1 MKLGERHSILK
12 NLTASSYFVI
22 RPPETAE
29 EIEQYFRLNAETFRP
44 DEDTVLVA
52 SRRRRL
58 IELDPDFQLIQLRS
72 AFYGKTYIGS
82 YRMQE
87 RWLCVESIRLRIG
100 CIGGVVTHQDYRHQG
115 VATAMMK
122 DAFAY
127 AYRRQYSFLLLHGI
141 PDYYQQHGF
150 IDVIEDMPQHAIG
163 RALIPDQPSERCF
176 VRVAELS
183 DAATLLA
190 LYVEHY
196 GASMCTFAPTRTV
209 ARQVHYLKNWFE
221 DHLPL
226 LAFNK
231 EGKPEG
237 YALLSRKREELSA
250 YEVAANTWPAIL
262 ALLHSQNTVHEG
274 ELASQT
280 EIYWPLPL
288 TDATYFHLADHLPM
302 RSEIETYPDGGWMAH
317 MVSFSA
323 LVQSVLP
330 LWQNRWQKHHI
341 EWTGVL
347 ALVVDKERC
356 TLELSPSRL
365 RLVDRLSNEGQ
376 EVRFSQHGFTQL
388 VFGFRPVSW
397 AAIQAGQHVPDE
409 LVPIIDVLFPHKQS
423 WIAGSDYF

>member
-1 MKLGERHSILK
+1 MRLSERRSILK

-22 RPPETAE
+22 RPPDTPE

-82 YRMQE
+82 YRIQE

-100 CIGGVVTHQDYRHQG
+100 CIGGVVTHQDYRYQG

-122 DAFAY
+122 DALAY
-127 AYRRQYSFLLLHGI
+127 AHRRKYSYLLLHGI
-141 PDYYQQHGF
+141 PDYYHQHGF

-226 LAFNK
+226 LAFNN

-237 YALLSRKREELSA
+237 YILLSRKREE
-250 YEVAANTWPAIL
+250 
-262 ALLHSQNTVHEG
+262 
-274 ELASQT
+274 
-280 EIYWPLPL
+280 
-288 TDATYFHLADHLPM
+288 
-302 RSEIETYPDGGWMAH
+302 SEC
-317 MVSFSA
+317 V
-323 LVQSVLP
+323 
-330 LWQNRWQKHHI
+330 
-341 EWTGVL
+341 
-347 ALVVDKERC
+347 
-356 TLELSPSRL
+356 
-365 RLVDRLSNEGQ
+365 
-376 EVRFSQHGFTQL
+376 
-388 VFGFRPVSW
+388 
-397 AAIQAGQHVPDE
+397 
-409 LVPIIDVLFPHKQS
+409 
-423 WIAGSDYF
+423 